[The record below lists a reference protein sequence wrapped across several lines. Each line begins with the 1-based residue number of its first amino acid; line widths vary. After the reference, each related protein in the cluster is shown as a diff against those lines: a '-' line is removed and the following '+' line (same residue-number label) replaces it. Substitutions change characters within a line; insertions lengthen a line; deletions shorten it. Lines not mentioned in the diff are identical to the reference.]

1 MLSLK
6 AEYVD
11 PQHIAQTNF
20 DYPRHWRLDCKELA
34 AGKTLAEKE
43 AIRASKMKEES
54 YKVAAYL
61 VVCFMNLQHN
71 DIIWVP
77 YNFK

>member
-1 MLSLK
+1 MPSLK
-6 AEYVD
+6 VGYVH
-11 PQHIAQTNF
+11 PQPIPQTNF

-43 AIRASKMKEES
+43 AIRTSKIKEES
-54 YKVAAYL
+54 CKVAAYL
-61 VVCFMNLQHN
+61 AVCFTNLQHN
-71 DIIWVP
+71 DVIWVP